1 MAENIVW
8 HNESVTRPEREE
20 RYGHRS
26 FALWFTGL
34 SGAGKSTVAQA
45 VQKGLFERG
54 FHPYVLDGDNVRHGL
69 CGDLGFSVEDRH
81 ENIRRIGELVKLFV
95 DAGLIAISAFISPL
109 RQDRAR
115 ARELLARDDFIEIFC
130 DCSIKV
136 CEERDVKGLYKKA
149 RAGLIKEFTGI
160 TSPYEVPE
168 NAELVLHTDRQSLGE
183 SVAQVLAYL
192 EERGLVPSADDG
204 SVAERRA
211 SGAAT
216 A

>member
-8 HNESVTRPEREE
+8 HNESVTRSEREE
-20 RYGHRS
+20 SYGHRS

-45 VQKGLFERG
+45 VQKELFERG

-115 ARELLARDDFIEIFC
+115 ARDLLAEGDFIEIFC
-130 DCSIKV
+130 DCSIAV

-160 TSPYEVPE
+160 TSPYEAPD
-168 NAELVLHTDRQSLGE
+168 NPELVLPTDRQSLQE
-183 SVAQVLAYL
+183 SVGQVVLYL
-192 EERGLVPSADDG
+192 EQRGYIPTAGSTETILRSSSAR
-204 SVAERRA
+204 V
-211 SGAAT
+211 
-216 A
+216 

>member
-8 HNESVTRPEREE
+8 HAESVTRPERES
-20 RYGHRS
+20 RYGHKS

-45 VQKGLFERG
+45 VQKELFERG
-54 FHPYVLDGDNVRHGL
+54 AHAYVLDGDNVRHGL

-95 DAGLIAISAFISPL
+95 DAGVIAVSAFISPL
-109 RQDRAR
+109 REDRDRAR
-115 ARELLARDDFIEIFC
+115 ALLQDGDFVEIFC
-130 DCSIKV
+130 SCSIAV

-160 TSPYEVPE
+160 TSPYESPE
-168 NAELVLHTDRQSLGE
+168 SAELVLHTDTQPLSE
-183 SVAQVLAYL
+183 SVSQVIAYL
-192 EERGLVPSADDG
+192 EDRGFIPSVADDT
-204 SVAERRA
+204 ADLKA
-211 SGAAT
+211 SGAIG
-216 A
+216 

>member
-1 MAENIVW
+1 MADNIVW
-8 HNESVTRPEREE
+8 HNESVTRPERET

-26 FALWFTGL
+26 FGLWFTGL

-45 VQKGLFERG
+45 VQKELFERG

-115 ARELLARDDFIEIFC
+115 ARDLLAEGDFIEIFC
-130 DCSIKV
+130 DCSIAV

-160 TSPYEVPE
+160 TSPYEAPD
-168 NAELVLHTDRQSLGE
+168 NPELVLPTDRQSLQE
-183 SVAQVLAYL
+183 SVSQVVLYL
-192 EERGLVPSADDG
+192 EQRGYIPTTGSTETILRSSSAR
-204 SVAERRA
+204 V
-211 SGAAT
+211 
-216 A
+216 